1 MKVAL
6 FKLTKYA
13 DNHSPAQPF
22 EEGQCGKDWTQVSD
36 WVEVEF
42 NMIDVDFEEARR
54 ADKQRE
60 IDTLQKKIDALKE
73 EIV

>member
-6 FKLTKYA
+6 FKLTKYPT
-13 DNHSPAQPF
+13 DGLGQPF
-22 EEGQCGKDWTQVSD
+22 EEGHSGDDWTRVSD

-42 NMIDVDFEEARR
+42 NMIDVDFEDAKR

-60 IDTLQKKIDALKE
+60 IDNLQKKIDALKE
-73 EIV
+73 KIV